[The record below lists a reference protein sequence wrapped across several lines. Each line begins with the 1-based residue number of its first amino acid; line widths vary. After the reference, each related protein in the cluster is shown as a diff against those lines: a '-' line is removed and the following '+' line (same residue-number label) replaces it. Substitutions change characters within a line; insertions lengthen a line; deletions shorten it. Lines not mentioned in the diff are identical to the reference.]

1 MDPIFLLIVASLA
14 LAIVAGIYANRWV
27 RPFATSEVQG
37 VKLEALVGPIV
48 SITVL
53 LLAFTLV
60 TIFGSFQRAQF
71 GASEEARKV
80 DYQFEMAQL
89 TQEPQRQQLMSAT
102 TCYALAVSNYEWDTM
117 SEGRTAPEVSPWT
130 ASIRADTAELVASDS
145 VPSPVLSAFLTADRD
160 RGEARSKR
168 LTEANPAIPLP
179 LKLLLI
185 FTASAG
191 LFALATF
198 TLPNVRRRVQIGVLV
213 TLGTVFTLFLTVM
226 ADMDR
231 PYDGAIALP
240 PRDITRVAGDLLED
254 YTEEYGATGLP
265 CDDTGRQLDSGA

>member
-1 MDPIFLLIVASLA
+1 MDPIFVVILASLSI
-14 LAIVAGIYANRWV
+14 AIVTGIYANRFV

-37 VKLEALVGPIV
+37 VKLEALVGPLV

-80 DYQFEMAQL
+80 DHQFEMVQL
-89 TQEPQRQQLMSAT
+89 AAEPQRQQLTAAV
-102 TCYALAVSNYEWDTM
+102 TCYSLAVTSYEWDTM
-117 SEGRTAPEVSPWT
+117 AEGRTAPEVSPWT
-130 ASIRADTAELVASDS
+130 ASIRGGISDLIAADA
-145 VPSPVLSAFLTADRD
+145 VPTPVLSAILTADRD

-168 LTEANPAIPLP
+168 LTEANPAIPTP
-179 LKLLLI
+179 LKFLLVV
-185 FTASAG
+185 TASAG

-198 TLPNVRRRVQIGVLV
+198 TLPNVRRRVQIGVLI
-213 TLGTVFTLFLTVM
+213 TLGSVFTLFLVVM

-231 PYDGAIALP
+231 PYDGVIALP
-240 PRDITRVAGDLLED
+240 PRDITRVSGDLLED
-254 YTEEYGATGLP
+254 YRAEYPTVPLP
-265 CDDTGRQLDSGA
+265 CDDTGRSLESES

>member
-1 MDPIFLLIVASLA
+1 MDPIFIVILVSLS
-14 LAIVAGIYANRWV
+14 LAIVTGLFANRWV

-37 VKLEALVGPIV
+37 VKLEALVGPLV

-80 DYQFEMAQL
+80 DHQFEMAQL
-89 TQEPQRQQLMSAT
+89 ASEPQRQRLMSAM
-102 TCYALAVSNYEWDTM
+102 TCYALAVSTYEWESM
-117 SEGRTAPEVSPWT
+117 AEASTAAEVSPWT
-130 ASIRADTAELVASDS
+130 ASIRAGIGELVATDT
-145 VPSPVLSAFLTADRD
+145 VPTPVLSAILTADRD

-168 LTEANPAIPLP
+168 LAEAVPAIPTP
-179 LKLLLI
+179 LKFLLVV
-185 FTASAG
+185 TASAG

-198 TLPNVRRRVQIGVLV
+198 TLPNVRRRVQVGVLI
-213 TLGTVFTLFLTVM
+213 TLGGVFTLFLIVM

-254 YTEEYGATGLP
+254 YTEEYPATPLP
-265 CDDTGRQLDSGA
+265 CDDTGRSQQAES